1 MALSEI
7 IAVLKANTTEFTAKM
22 DAAEGKMQAMSKNGS
37 SSMAK
42 LSSAG
47 VMAFEAI
54 GGAAVGIGIYS
65 VIQANKL
72 EDAHAALG
80 RAFKNTGTNMDAQK
94 GKVDAV
100 NSKFEKFGYTNA
112 QTEDALQRL
121 VSATGN
127 VGGSFKAMGTA
138 ADIAKARHIDL
149 DTATGLMAK
158 TMAGNVTAAKR
169 MGIAIPASVLAIKDP
184 TEKAN
189 AVLGILND
197 HFGGQ
202 AATASKTFGGQM
214 EATKAKVQDL
224 AAKLGEKLI
233 PIIQNLIDKITKVVS
248 WLSKHKEILYAMGI
262 AVALALTVLA
272 VLWVVNTIAAM
283 AFWTAA
289 TGGIILLVAALA
301 AGIIWI
307 VTHWHQVWAEIKK
320 IFNAAVSFL
329 RGGFGT
335 LLLILMG
342 PVGAMIFV
350 ALHWKEIWNIMKD
363 VALAVWHFLYDNII
377 RPIVD
382 FFTKKIPEA
391 IQIFKLGWQETW
403 KDVKKVIKSVWDW
416 VYNNVIGPIINY
428 FTVTVPNA
436 IEYFKLVFDESLRR
450 VKEIAKEVWD
460 WIWNNL
466 VSPIVNFCTKTV
478 PDAWDQLVDFFKGIP
493 GKISSAV
500 SGMWDGIK
508 DSFKSALNWV
518 IGKWNDFKIP
528 SIDVLGFHS
537 PEIKTPN
544 IPYLAAGGI
553 VPATP
558 GGRLAMLGEGGS
570 AEAVIPL
577 DGKHSMGGSSNSV
590 NNYVTINVQGGDPQA
605 TVNALRTWI
614 QRNGT
619 LANAGV
625 A

>member
-7 IAVLKANTTEFTAKM
+7 IAVLKANTNEFTAKM
-22 DAAEGKMQAMSKNGS
+22 DAAESKMQAMSKSGS
-37 SSMAK
+37 DNMAK
-42 LSSAG
+42 LSAAG

-54 GGAAVGIGIYS
+54 GAAAVGIGVYS

-94 GKVDAV
+94 DKVDAV

-127 VGGSFKAMGTA
+127 VDGSFKAMGTA

-202 AATASKTFGGQM
+202 AATAAKTFGGQM
-214 EATKAKVQDL
+214 EATKARVQDL

-248 WLSKHKEILYAMGI
+248 WLTKHKEVLYAMGI

-350 ALHWKEIWNIMKD
+350 ALHWKEIWNDIKG
-363 VALAVWHFLYDNII
+363 VTLAVWHFLYDNII

-391 IQIFKLGWQETW
+391 IQIFKFGWQETW
-403 KDVKKVIKSVWDW
+403 KDVKKTVKSVWDW
-416 VYNNVIGPIINY
+416 VYNNIIGPVIDY
-428 FTVTVPNA
+428 FTVRIPEA
-436 IEYFKLVFDESLRR
+436 IQIFRDGWSK
-450 VKEIAKEVWD
+450 VWD
-460 WIWNNL
+460 DVKKYAQDAWNWLWNNV
-466 VSPIVNFCTKTV
+466 VSPIVDFCTKTI
-478 PDAWDQLVDFFKGIP
+478 PNAWDQLIGFFQGIP
-493 GKISSAV
+493 GKISNAL
-500 SGMWDGIK
+500 SGMWDGLRNGFK
-508 DSFKSALNWV
+508 DALNWV
-518 IGKWNDFKIP
+518 IGKWNNFHIP
-528 SIDVLGFHS
+528 SIDILGFH
-537 PEIKTPN
+537 TPAIN
-544 IPYLAAGGI
+544 FPDIPYLAAGGI

-558 GGRLAMLGEGGS
+558 GGRLTMLGEGGS

-577 DGKHSMGGSSNSV
+577 DGKHSMGGSV